1 MPTNEISWCIF
12 PYPSLFVVG
21 EDIKTM
27 TKEILEK
34 LFAEKTQRIKMLQEE
49 INKEQVEIFK
59 IQGKFEL
66 LTELEKSQKETKP
79 EVKTKK

>member
-1 MPTNEISWCIF
+1 M
-12 PYPSLFVVG
+12 VG

-27 TKEILEK
+27 TKEILQE

-66 LTELEKSQKETKP
+66 LTELEKAKKEIKP